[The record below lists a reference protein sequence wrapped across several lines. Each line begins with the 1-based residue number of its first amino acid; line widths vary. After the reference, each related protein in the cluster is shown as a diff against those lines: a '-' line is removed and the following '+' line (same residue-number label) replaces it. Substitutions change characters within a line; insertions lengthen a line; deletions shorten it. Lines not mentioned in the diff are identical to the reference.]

1 VIDVD
6 DVLRLELERLVPVEA
21 HPDWTAVVH
30 GSGLKRQ
37 RARAR
42 LAGGSTLILV
52 AAVVGLT
59 TPLGAAIARNLDGFS
74 AWLTGEP
81 GTPASPS
88 QQKAFNAANAHSWL
102 AFPKGTQ
109 LRHLVT
115 QRIGNTQIELLGFR
129 SGSSELCLR
138 VTVQG
143 KSRTSNESCAA
154 LADLRLA
161 GSPVRVVMI
170 DQPIGQGT
178 KTAWYGIDRLQSA
191 NLQIT
196 AGIADDS
203 VRSVTLQ
210 DNQGRHQVSAVSNA
224 FLYVAPQPDVGQRVT
239 RISARTATGLVAVP
253 FAPSP
258 FGFGGGSVP
267 TQPAPTVHVQRH
279 LSGGTIGWL
288 DRHESRGQPLSI
300 LPARARAG
308 LLGYRSGKPG
318 RTRIVF
324 GRVLTPDP
332 NLPLR
337 VAVTLNAHHAGGPA
351 AGLCIALVSRSGG
364 GGGCAPYPGL
374 FKASPISVGTMGD
387 GPGEFV
393 TADGVVSDDVA
404 GLQTLLADGQ
414 QLNVPFVDNTFI
426 VNLSRTKLPARLVA
440 YDKSGK
446 VIGFSYP
453 LQDFAAGGGGSPAR
467 GHAIQLLAVTGP
479 NGAHGELL
487 VGASTTGGQCMY
499 VRHFINTHS
508 AGVMVGC
515 QGPTWSGPPV
525 QLSTESSPASFVAG
539 RVRTDV
545 ATVRL
550 RYADGSTTTLQPTRG
565 YVLDAISEQH
575 LHVPRELIAA
585 DGLARDGQVI
595 GHESFQPLKH

>member
-6 DVLRLELERLVPVEA
+6 DVLRLELGRLVPVEA
-21 HPDWTAVVH
+21 HPDWNAVVH

-42 LAGGSTLILV
+42 LTAGATLLLV
-52 AAVVGLT
+52 AAVLGLT

-88 QQKAFNAANAHSWL
+88 QQRAFNAANAHSWL

-109 LRHLVT
+109 LRHLVA
-115 QRIGNTQIELLGFR
+115 QRFGNTQVELLGFR
-129 SGSSELCLR
+129 AGSSELCLR

-143 KSRTSNESCAA
+143 KSRTSKESCAS

-161 GSPVRVVMI
+161 GSPIRTVMI
-170 DQPIGQGT
+170 DQPIGQGK
-178 KTAWYGIDRLQSA
+178 KTAWYGVDRLHSA

-203 VRSVTLQ
+203 VRRVILQ
-210 DNQGRHQVSAVSNA
+210 DNHGRHQVDAVSNA
-224 FLYVAPQPDVGQRVT
+224 FLYVAAHPDVGQRVT
-239 RISARTATGLVAVP
+239 KISARTATGLVAVP

-258 FGFGGGSVP
+258 FGFGGGGVT
-267 TQPAPTVHVQRH
+267 TQPAPIVHVQRH
-279 LSGGTIGWL
+279 VSGGTIHWL
-288 DRHESRGQPLSI
+288 ERHQSRGQPLSI

-308 LLGYRSGKPG
+308 LLGYRGAKPG

-332 NLPLR
+332 NLPMR

-374 FKASPISVGTMGD
+374 FKTSPISVGTMGD
-387 GPGEFV
+387 GPGEFI

-404 GLQTLLADGQ
+404 RLQALLADGQ
-414 QLNVPFVDNTFI
+414 QLSVPFVDNTFI
-426 VNLSRTKLPARLVA
+426 LNLSRTKLPARLVA

-453 LQDFAAGGGGSPAR
+453 LQDFAAGGRGSPAR
-467 GHAIQLLAVTGP
+467 GRATQLLAVSGP
-479 NGAHGELL
+479 NGAHSELL
-487 VGASTTGGQCMY
+487 IGPSTTGGQCMY
-499 VRHFINTHS
+499 VRHFINTHT

-515 QGPTWSGPPV
+515 QGPAWSGPSV
-525 QLSTESSPASFVAG
+525 QLSTESSPAFFVAG
-539 RVRTDV
+539 RVRADV
-545 ATVRL
+545 TTVRL
-550 RYADGSTTTLQPTRG
+550 RYADGSTTTLRPTRG
-565 YVLDAISEQH
+565 YVLEAISEKH
-575 LHVPRELIAA
+575 LQAPRELIAA
-585 DGLARDGQVI
+585 DGLARDGHVI
-595 GHESFQPLKH
+595 GHESFQPRRR